1 MSGSLFSEE
10 ADESRRDP
18 SALDAALVASYMHV
32 ARTLDDLPYTPE
44 LDAIVSDVRKVDPSA
59 TPRAVFHRLQ
69 NIRKAGKLP
78 KIGRAATAPPRIPS
92 EEEERLA
99 SLVVDCVG
107 TLGQRDQLPYT
118 RDFDAIVEK
127 FNGETGRSLTPHDV
141 WRLIAKLAK

>member
-1 MSGSLFSEE
+1 M
-10 ADESRRDP
+10 R
-18 SALDAALVASYMHV
+18 V
-32 ARTLDDLPYTPE
+32 ARTLDDLPYTAE
-44 LDAIVSDVRKVDPSA
+44 LDAIVNDARKVDKAA

-92 EEEERLA
+92 EEEARLA
-99 SLVVDCVG
+99 SLVVDRVG

-118 RDFDAIVEK
+118 PDFDAIVEK
-127 FNGETGRSLTPHDV
+127 FNAETGRSLTPHDI